1 MDVRI
6 GLLRKLSAEEL
17 MHLNFVLEKTFDSP
31 LDYKDI
37 QPVTPKG
44 NQSWIFIGRMDAETL
59 ILWPPDVKN
68 RLIGKDPDAGGIGG
82 RRRRGRQRI
91 RWLDGIISSMDI
103 SLCILREL
111 VMDREAWRAAVYGS
125 QRVRHKWASELSWPE
140 NAKLIPYPLS
150 PHAIFLSITSI
161 VSQTWGNPCS
171 LPAPS
176 PWQLHVFNILHSLNS
191 NLDAT
196 SYFQFLSNEIYCF
209 LSIQIWQFVNTP
221 SWFSHF
227 IFPAKL

>member
-31 LDYKDI
+31 LGYKDI

-59 ILWPPDVKN
+59 ILWPPDGKN
-68 RLIGKDPDAGGIGG
+68 QLIGKDPDAGGIGG

-91 RWLDGIISSMDI
+91 RWLDGITSSMDI
-103 SLCILREL
+103 SLCRLREL

-150 PHAIFLSITSI
+150 PHAIFFKYYFHCFPNLRQPLLLTS
-161 VSQTWGNPCS
+161 SFSLTAPCVQYCPFFKFKFGRDLLFPVPLEWNLL
-171 LPAPS
+171 LP
-176 PWQLHVFNILHSLNS
+176 LYT
-191 NLDAT
+191 NLT
-196 SYFQFLSNEIYCF
+196 VC
-209 LSIQIWQFVNTP
+209 
-221 SWFSHF
+221 
-227 IFPAKL
+227 